1 MAEKGEPRSSRV
13 LKAPAAFVAAV
24 AARRGLQAGWKL
36 VTGSEPP
43 AAPEDERV
51 PLGQAVAWTALL
63 GAAMAGARMIISR
76 YVSSLLVPSP
86 PRQGLPEPAPGQND
100 SQDHRRPQPEAPSL
114 LSLIL
119 LAVLVGRRR
128 R

>member
-1 MAEKGEPRSSRV
+1 MAGEREPRSIRV
-13 LKAPAAFVAAV
+13 LKAPAAFGAAV
-24 AARRGLQAGWKL
+24 VARRGLQAGWRL
-36 VTGSEPP
+36 VTSSEPP

-63 GAAMAGARMIISR
+63 GAAMAGARMIAGR

-86 PRQGLPEPAPGQND
+86 QRQGLPEPAPGQID
-100 SQDHRRPQPEAPSL
+100 SQDNRLPQPEAPSL